1 MFFYVSFKKIVS
13 YTLPKLR
20 MPQLK
25 ISLFLLLFPIL
36 SFGQNKS
43 IDKLLQTYNSR
54 SVPYI
59 SVQELKMKSDTYII
73 IDTRKKEEFEVSHI
87 PNSIWV
93 GEKPERNL
101 LKSYLNLKKT
111 IVVYCTVGIRSEDY
125 GEKLNKEFQGQ
136 IYNLYG
142 GIFAWKDAGY
152 ALRDSKNKSTI
163 RVHTFSKNWEDYLK
177 TGIAV
182 H

>member
-1 MFFYVSFKKIVS
+1 MS
-13 YTLPKLR
+13 T
-20 MPQLK
+20 LK
-25 ISLFLLLFPIL
+25 ITLFLLLTPVLF
-36 SFGQNKS
+36 FGQKKS
-43 IDKLLQTYNSR
+43 IDKLLQTYNSQ

-73 IDTRKKEEFEVSHI
+73 LDTRKKEEFDVSHL
-87 PNSIWV
+87 PQAIWV
-93 GEKPERNL
+93 GEKPKKEL
-101 LKSYLNLKKT
+101 LKDYINSKKS

-125 GEKLNKEFQGQ
+125 GEILNKEMQGK

-152 ALRDSKNKSTI
+152 DLKDSNNKPTI
-163 RVHTFSKNWEDYLK
+163 KVHTFSKNWEDYLK

>member
-1 MFFYVSFKKIVS
+1 MS
-13 YTLPKLR
+13 T
-20 MPQLK
+20 LK
-25 ISLFLLLFPIL
+25 ITIFLLLTPVIF
-36 SFGQNKS
+36 FGQKKS
-43 IDKLLQTYNSR
+43 IDKLLQTYNSQ

-59 SVQELKMKSDTYII
+59 SAQELKMKSDTYII
-73 IDTRKKEEFEVSHI
+73 LDTRKKEEFEVSHL
-87 PNSIWV
+87 PQAIWV
-93 GEKPERNL
+93 GEK
-101 LKSYLNLKKT
+101 LKEEMLKDFINSKKS

-125 GEKLNKEFQGQ
+125 GEVLKKEMQGK

-152 ALRDSKNKSTI
+152 DLKDSKNKPTI
-163 RVHTFSKNWEDYLK
+163 KVHTFSKNWEDYLK